1 MDLTQS
7 KLTKEQWDFEK
18 PVSRNELKILKLIF
32 SSRNNINVS
41 HNDSKSIVS
50 YMKLNSNDDDNIDNY
65 LFHQYFSRKNRKDRK
80 KHLPHLNLL
89 H

>member
-7 KLTKEQWDFEK
+7 KLTKEQWDWRNH
-18 PVSRNELKILKLIF
+18 VSRNELKILKLIF

-50 YMKLNSNDDDNIDNY
+50 YMKLNSNDDDNIDSY
-65 LFHQYFSRKNRKDRK
+65 LFHQYFSRKIEKDRK
-80 KHLPHLNLL
+80 KHLFTLNLL